1 MYFKNKKR
9 RPKSKRNIRR
19 RKNSI
24 ASIKSL
30 KRFIPS
36 MIILLSFLILS
47 FTILFLIKEINPLI
61 KNQKLKY
68 LCTYG
73 LGNKKDDN
81 YKKAKLKLDKMVG
94 NGEKFCKNFIFPKD
108 NKRSRFNIFSLFKDV
123 LFKVVF

>member
-94 NGEKFCKNFIFPKD
+94 NGEKFCKNFIFPKN
-108 NKRSRFNIFSLFKDV
+108 NKGSRFNIFSFFKDV